1 MYFHHQNLFKA
12 LKLTF
17 SSKYFS
23 LRHALLS
30 VVFIL
35 LFLILRAFVWCVR
48 LLDHVFYPAFKK
60 QKVTAPIYIIG
71 NPRSGTT
78 FTHRLIS
85 KDNRYSHFELFHT
98 IFPAVTFYKVFA
110 AAGKVDALLGSPF
123 ARLLNAISRKGF
135 QGWDKIHKTG
145 PKEVESDEMLFV
157 YAMLSP
163 LLGLLFPFFGELEG
177 AKFADKLP
185 PEKRRKLMA
194 YYKDCLKRH
203 MFATGPDKILLEK
216 VALIAGR
223 LGSILELLPDMR
235 IIYLVRHPYES
246 IPSLISMY
254 QVPWKTL
261 APEALKDSQAS
272 REVAAMIFEY
282 YRYLLEFKRK
292 LPEERFIEVRYTDL
306 VADPKGTVERVYSK
320 LRLPM
325 TEEYRQVL
333 EVEAEKA
340 RKYKS
345 RHQYSLEDFGLSKEM
360 VYKELEVVFREYG
373 FEP

>member
-1 MYFHHQNLFKA
+1 MYIHYQNLFKA
-12 LKLTF
+12 LRLTF
-17 SSKYFS
+17 SLGYFS
-23 LRHALLS
+23 LRHAAIS
-30 VVFIL
+30 VVFIV
-35 LFLILRAFVWCVR
+35 LFLILRGFVWCVR
-48 LLDHVFYPAFKK
+48 LLDHVCYPAYKK
-60 QKVTAPIYIIG
+60 QKITAPIYIIG

-85 KDNRYSHFELFHT
+85 KDGRYTYFELYHT
-98 IFPAVTFYKVFA
+98 IFPAVTFYKFFA
-110 AAGKVDALLGSPF
+110 AVGKVDALLGNPF
-123 ARLLNAISRKGF
+123 GRLLNAVSRKGF

-163 LLGLLFPFFGELEG
+163 LLGLLFPFFSELEG
-177 AKFADKLP
+177 VKFADKLP
-185 PEKRRKLMA
+185 LKKRHKLMA

-203 MFATGPDKILLEK
+203 MYATGPDKILLEK

-223 LGSILELLPDMR
+223 LDSILETLPDMR

-261 APEALKDSQAS
+261 APQALKDSRPS

-282 YRYLLEFKRK
+282 YRYLLELKRK
-292 LPEERFIEVRYTDL
+292 LPEGKFIEVRYADL
-306 VADPKGTVERVYSK
+306 VADPKGTVEKIYN
-320 LRLPM
+320 RLNLPI
-325 TEEYRQVL
+325 TEEYRQIL
-333 EVEAEKA
+333 EIEDEKA
-340 RKYKS
+340 RRYKS

-360 VYKELEVVFREYG
+360 VYKELEVVFKEYG